1 MARRNVLKK
10 ILACLFIAFFLVILY
25 FPIYWLVTMSFK
37 QRVDIM
43 SVPPKWAFQPTWSN
57 YIWLL
62 EHYNLQNAI
71 LNSIVVSLSATFI
84 SLLLG
89 IPAAYVLARFQFS
102 HKSDVEFWIATTRML
117 PPVVVIIPFYFIW
130 MSLHLL
136 DTRTSLTVT
145 YLVINLPLIIWLM
158 MGFFRSIPREMEE
171 AAQVDGAT
179 KLGSFLRVAVP
190 LSLPGVAA
198 SSILSFIFNWNEFFF
213 AFVLTSTNRTL
224 PVEIASFMAVGLE
237 VKYGEMAAAGV
248 IALSIPSILFAIL
261 ARRYIVSGFRGI
273 AGFTSK

>member
-89 IPAAYVLARFQFS
+89 IPAAYA
-102 HKSDVEFWIATTRML
+102 
-117 PPVVVIIPFYFIW
+117 
-130 MSLHLL
+130 
-136 DTRTSLTVT
+136 
-145 YLVINLPLIIWLM
+145 
-158 MGFFRSIPREMEE
+158 GSIP
-171 AAQVDGAT
+171 
-179 KLGSFLRVAVP
+179 
-190 LSLPGVAA
+190 
-198 SSILSFIFNWNEFFF
+198 IF
-213 AFVLTSTNRTL
+213 S
-224 PVEIASFMAVGLE
+224 
-237 VKYGEMAAAGV
+237 
-248 IALSIPSILFAIL
+248 
-261 ARRYIVSGFRGI
+261 
-273 AGFTSK
+273 